1 MNRRFAMN
9 ALGAATLAACAR
21 AAGAAEHEHDHH
33 RMHGA
38 GGAAACTMGR
48 YKALVAATSDCVAQ
62 GQACLAHCLRLLA
75 GGNRSLGACAT
86 AVNQVLPLCAALQEI
101 AGQESALTP
110 KLAKVVL
117 DAYTECADAC
127 KPHVEH
133 HAECKACYDSCME
146 CIKQCQAV

>member
-9 ALGAATLAACAR
+9 ALGLATLAACAR
-21 AAGAAEHEHDHH
+21 TAGAAEHDHH
-33 RMHGA
+33 HMHGA

-62 GQACLAHCLRLLA
+62 GQACLAHCLRLLS
-75 GGNRSLGACAT
+75 GGDGSLGACAT
-86 AVNQVLPLCAALQEI
+86 TVNQVLPLCTALQAL

-110 KLAKVVL
+110 KLAKVTL
-117 DAYTECADAC
+117 EACTACADAC

-133 HAECKACYDSCME
+133 HAECKACYESCME
-146 CIKQCQAV
+146 CIKQCQAVV